1 MLLGL
6 RNGAGQ
12 RAPDKPPSG
21 ESAAA
26 VCARAVTK
34 TFLPR
39 QERRSTVKECV
50 LQPFRPAPH
59 GRVEALRDVSLQIG
73 AGEFFGIVG
82 RNGSG
87 KSTLL
92 RCLAGIYPIDAG
104 ELTVNGRVAPF
115 IDLGL
120 GFNTEL
126 PARDNVTINAVI
138 LGMTPREARRRF
150 DEIMEFAGL
159 QEFRELKLKDYSTGM
174 NVRLAFSLTVHVGAE
189 ILLFDEVL
197 AVGDAAFRE
206 KCFDRF
212 AQMRGEGRTIVLVTH
227 DMTLVERFCDR
238 AALLEGGRL
247 VELGDPSAVTER
259 YLQVNAASE
268 DHAVGA
274 TAPAQVAR

>member
-1 MLLGL
+1 MADTTPVG
-6 RNGAGQ
+6 GQ
-12 RAPDKPPSG
+12 SPS
-21 ESAAA
+21 
-26 VCARAVTK
+26 VRARAVTK

-39 QERRSTVKECV
+39 QERRSTIKECV

-59 GRVEALRDVSLQIG
+59 GRVEALRDVTLQIG
-73 AGEFFGIVG
+73 AGEFFGVVG

-104 ELTVNGRVAPF
+104 ELAVNGRVAPF

-126 PARDNVTINAVI
+126 PARDNVMINAVI
-138 LGMTPREARRRF
+138 LGMTPRQARRRF

-189 ILLFDEVL
+189 VLLFDEVL

-212 AQMRGEGRTIVLVTH
+212 EQMRGEGKTILLVTH
-227 DMTLVERFCDR
+227 DMALVERFCDR

-247 VELGDPSAVTER
+247 IELGDPSAVTKR
-259 YLQVNAASE
+259 YVQVNAASA
-268 DHAVGA
+268 DHAVYA
-274 TAPAQVAR
+274 RAPAQVTT